1 MSKRVRN
8 VTNSCLTAV
17 LWALLSVSCSLID
30 DTLGECAHKDNYEL
44 DYELRLVTN
53 MTTELQTQLSTQTEI
68 SLAHS
73 LRTYLSDIFTD
84 FAHDVD
90 LSFYDTQGDSLRLQ
104 HDEHI
109 MDANQASYTLNLP
122 KRQYMHLATA
132 NIVDNELVDLVD
144 DERCHRAKIVQLQG
158 ATPSVAGAST
168 RPAADGSPVDNA
180 IESHSTGIF
189 TARQPMEVLEGIDQ
203 QFDVR
208 LYMANCSAVLVI
220 DTIGSGIKGLWVYST
235 GFATGFNVA
244 DSSYIFV
251 SDPPI
256 VRTRQVINEDD
267 ESGELAFCSVN
278 FPSREA
284 DNGGEHNTVTRTI
297 IETEDPFI
305 TPLAEESLWEF
316 HIYATASDESITL
329 TKLFIRRPLRAGQ
342 LMIIKAKARPDG
354 SVDSPSEKV
363 GISVTL
369 NWNEGGHYN
378 PEF

>member
-144 DERCHRAKIVQLQG
+144 DDRCHRAKIVLLQG
-158 ATPSVAGAST
+158 GT
-168 RPAADGSPVDNA
+168 RGIDDNA
-180 IESHSTGIF
+180 IESHTTGIF

-220 DTIGSGIKGLWVYST
+220 DTIGSGIKGLRVYST

-251 SDPPI
+251 NDPPI
-256 VRTRQVINEDD
+256 VRTKQVINEEE
-267 ESGELAFCSVN
+267 ESGELAFCSVT
-278 FPSREA
+278 FPSREP
-284 DNGGEHNTVTRTI
+284 DNDGEHTVTRTI

-305 TPLAEESLWEF
+305 TPLADESLWEF
-316 HIYATASDESITL
+316 HIYATASDDSITL

-354 SVDSPSEKV
+354 SVESKNETV

-369 NWNEGGHYN
+369 NWNEGGHYD